1 MRFAIALLCL
11 LPGLAFPDYGRV
23 FVDRIVR
30 VYDGDTITVTIE
42 QWPPI
47 VGEEIGVRINGIDTP
62 EIRGECKRE
71 KELARQA
78 REFVLAQLAAA
89 QTVELRNID
98 RGKYFRV
105 VADVYVDGENL
116 ADRVLS
122 AGLAYR
128 YDGGK
133 KQGWCPA
140 L

>member
-1 MRFAIALLCL
+1 MRALLL
-11 LPGLAFPDYGRV
+11 FLWILPSIAFAEYGRV
-23 FVDRIVR
+23 FVDQIVR

-47 VGEEIGVRINGIDTP
+47 VGEEIGIRVNGIDTP
-62 EIRGECKRE
+62 EIRGQCGRE
-71 KELARQA
+71 KEFARQA

-116 ADRVLS
+116 ADRILL